1 MAEKEKKKV
10 VGRPFQ
16 VGNAVGG
23 RTKGSVNKV
32 TKFSREVLTLALAGQ
47 EENIRNALEKLSE
60 KNPEAYINAVAKLLN
75 YAIPKLQST
84 EINTGGNT
92 KIEITLDDNMSV
104 DDLKRRMEEME
115 AEETDFEEVDE

>member
-1 MAEKEKKKV
+1 MAEEKKKKV

-16 VGNAVGG
+16 VGNVMGG
-23 RTKGSVNKV
+23 RTKGSINKV

-60 KNPEAYINAVAKLLN
+60 KNPEAYISAVAKLLN

-84 EINTGGNT
+84 EINAGGNT
-92 KIEITLDDNMSV
+92 KIEITLDDTMSV
-104 DDLKRRMEEME
+104 DDLKKRMEEME